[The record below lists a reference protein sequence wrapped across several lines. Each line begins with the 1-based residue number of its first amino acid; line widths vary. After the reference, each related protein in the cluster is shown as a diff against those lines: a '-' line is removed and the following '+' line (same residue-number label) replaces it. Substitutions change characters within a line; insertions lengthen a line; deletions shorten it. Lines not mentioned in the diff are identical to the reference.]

1 MLWFLYALIT
11 AISVATLDMLC
22 KRVMGELDEYLVS
35 LIRWGYSLPFLLL
48 FLPFIEIPKLG
59 PNFWLSVVILIPLE
73 IVAIILYMR
82 SIRISPL
89 SLTIPFQALTPVF
102 LILTSFLMLKESPDL
117 SGFIG
122 IILVS
127 LGAYLLNF
135 HRIDQ
140 GVWEPIKAIGR
151 EKGSL
156 LMIAVAF
163 IYSINS
169 NLGKVAVLSST
180 PVFFGVI
187 YFFILTGALLPV
199 VFLRLRGNIVGVFSR
214 PGSFLLI
221 GLFSAMM
228 IIFHCLSI
236 ELIEVAYMISVKRT
250 SVLFSVIYGGLIFKE
265 FNIRERF
272 IGSAV
277 MVIGVVLITL

>member
-1 MLWFLYALIT
+1 MLWLFYALIT

-22 KRVMGELDEYLVS
+22 KRVMAELDEYLVS

-48 FLPFIEIPKLG
+48 LLPFIEIPKLG
-59 PNFWLSVVILIPLE
+59 PGFWLTVAILVPLE
-73 IVAIILYMR
+73 IAAIILYMR
-82 SIRISPL
+82 SIKLSPL

-102 LILTSFLMLKESPDL
+102 LILTSFLMLRESPDI

-127 LGAYLLNF
+127 LGVYLLNF

-140 GVWEPIKAIGR
+140 GVLEPLRAIWR
-151 EKGSL
+151 EKGSI
-156 LMIAVAF
+156 LMIIVAF
-163 IYSINS
+163 IYSITS
-169 NLGKVAVLSST
+169 NLGKLAVLNSA

-199 VFLRLRGNIVGVFSR
+199 VLIRSRGDIVQVFSR

-228 IIFHCLSI
+228 IIFHFLSI
-236 ELIEVAYMISVKRT
+236 ELIEVAYMISVKR
-250 SVLFSVIYGGLIFKE
+250 SSMLFSVIYGGLIFKE
-265 FNIRERF
+265 FNIRERL
-272 IGSAV
+272 IGSSV
-277 MVIGVVLITL
+277 MIAGVVLITL

>member
-1 MLWFLYALIT
+1 MLWLFYALLT

-22 KRVMGELDEYLVS
+22 KRVMADLDEYLVS

-48 FLPFIEIPKLG
+48 VLPFIEIPKLG
-59 PNFWLSVVILIPLE
+59 PGFWLAVVILVPLE

-82 SIRISPL
+82 SIKLSPL

-102 LILTSFLMLKESPDL
+102 LLLTSFLMLRESPDI

-127 LGAYLLNF
+127 LGTYLLNF

-140 GVWEPIKAIGR
+140 GVLEPLRAIWR
-151 EKGSL
+151 EKGSI
-156 LMIAVAF
+156 LMIIVAF
-163 IYSINS
+163 IYSITS
-169 NLGKVAVLSST
+169 NLGKLAVLNSA

-199 VFLRLRGNIVGVFSR
+199 VLIRSRGDIVQVFSR

-228 IIFHCLSI
+228 IIFHFLSI
-236 ELIEVAYMISVKRT
+236 ELIEVAYMISVKR
-250 SVLFSVIYGGLIFKE
+250 SSMLFSIIYGGLIFKE
-265 FNIRERF
+265 FNIRERL
-272 IGSAV
+272 IGSSV
-277 MVIGVVLITL
+277 MIAGVVLITL

>member
-1 MLWFLYALIT
+1 MLWLFYALIT

-22 KRVMGELDEYLVS
+22 KRVMAELDEYLVS

-48 FLPFIEIPKLG
+48 TLPFIEIPKLG
-59 PNFWLSVVILIPLE
+59 PGFWLAVAILVPLE
-73 IVAIILYMR
+73 IAAIILYMR
-82 SIRISPL
+82 SIKISPL

-102 LILTSFLMLKESPDL
+102 LILTSFLMLRESPDI

-127 LGAYLLNF
+127 LGVYLLNF

-140 GVWEPIKAIGR
+140 GVLEPLRAIWR
-151 EKGSL
+151 EKGSI
-156 LMIAVAF
+156 LMIIVAF
-163 IYSINS
+163 IYSITS
-169 NLGKVAVLSST
+169 NLGKLAVLNSA

-199 VFLRLRGNIVGVFSR
+199 VLIRSRGDIVQVFSR

-228 IIFHCLSI
+228 IIFHFLSI
-236 ELIEVAYMISVKRT
+236 ELIEVAYMISVKR
-250 SVLFSVIYGGLIFKE
+250 SSMLFSVIYGSVIFKE
-265 FNIRERF
+265 FNIRERL
-272 IGSAV
+272 IGSSV
-277 MVIGVVLITL
+277 MIAGMVLITL